1 MKTTKK
7 ALLLALCAVL
17 LVVSTVFATLAY
29 LQAETQV
36 VRNTFT
42 VGEIEITLDEAKVD
56 LYGKEVAGADR
67 VLENEYKLIPGHK
80 YTKDPTV
87 HVDPD
92 SEKCYVFV
100 EVINKIADIEDKT
113 AASKTIATQM
123 TGLGWTNLSG
133 DIWYYNNPVDPSV
146 SGTDLDLEVF
156 EFFKIAGDAAVA
168 GFVTEKDTSGEPV
181 DDAIVIDVKAYAVQ
195 FDGFGTAQAAWTATF
210 GA

>member
-42 VGEIEITLDEAKVD
+42 VGEIEITLDEAKVTE
-56 LYGKEVAGADR
+56 YGVKDGDTR
-67 VLENEYKLIPGHK
+67 VLKNEYKLIPGHE
-80 YTKDPTV
+80 YIKDPTV

-100 EVINKIADIEDKT
+100 EVINKIANIEADT
-113 AASKTIATQM
+113 TIAAQM
-123 TGLGWTNLSG
+123 AGLGWKQMGATNV
-133 DIWYYNNPVDPSV
+133 WYYNTPVDPSV
-146 SGTDLDLEVF
+146 SGTDLNLEVF
-156 EFFKIAGDAAVA
+156 KTFTVKGDAEVA

-181 DDAIVIDVKAYAVQ
+181 VDAIVIDVKAYAVQ
-195 FDGFGTAQAAWTATF
+195 FDGFATPEAAWNATF